1 MFWFVVDVILLRR
14 LGLGRPIRYV
24 LLVFFL
30 GSLIAG
36 LIYACVIFD
45 ALKERSYSPDVH
57 TNSAH

>member
-24 LLVFFL
+24 LLVFLL

-45 ALKERSYSPDVH
+45 AIKERSYSPDVH